1 MSDTPIFDPNAPFT
15 VQEDKSIEFDPNAPF
30 KLEEVNT
37 SEGVVQEFAEGVSS
51 GLTKIPQ
58 GVFELGASAID
69 IVADTDYSPK
79 VTQRFEDF
87 RENMVLIQRE

>member
-1 MSDTPIFDPNAPFT
+1 MEN
-15 VQEDKSIEFDPNAPF
+15 PF
-30 KLEEVNT
+30 KDVPMVSDNPFKDVPMVSEGT
-37 SEGVVQEFAEGVSS
+37 SEGVVQEFAEGVAS

-87 RENMVLIQRE
+87 REKYGIDPEE